1 MDSDHPGWQ
10 LILLF
15 VLILA
20 NGVFSATEIAV
31 VSAKKLRLQ
40 READNGSAAAQAA
53 LDIAQNP
60 NRLFSTIQIGITAIG
75 VITGMVGAST
85 LAEPLAEQIARIDG
99 LTAYAQALSLLI
111 IMSGVTYFTLILG
124 ELVPKRIA
132 INAPEAV
139 TMAVARPMSLFAR
152 INTPII
158 WFMSASTGLVLRILG
173 IRIVDE
179 QPVSE
184 EEIRFLLRQG
194 AQLGTFDAKEP
205 ELIDR
210 IFRLND
216 IPAENIMTARPQLVW
231 LDLATDETEL
241 EQLIIETRHTRLPV
255 GYESLDD
262 FRGLVRVQ
270 DLLVDRLRYPQRSW
284 NDLIRRR
291 TQTPLYIPETLTLN
305 KALDLFRIHSA
316 HEAIILDEYG
326 APEGLITLND
336 IMEEIIGTIPASVHE
351 RLAERNRIV
360 RRSADSWLIDGLLPI
375 EEFKQCFQ
383 IHTLLPK
390 EGEDYYKTLGGFVIF
405 LCGYLP
411 KEADTITYE
420 DFTFEVVDTDN
431 FRIDKV
437 LVTRTPPPPQETMEE
452 ED

>member
-10 LILLF
+10 LLFLFLL
-15 VLILA
+15 IIA
-20 NGVFSATEIAV
+20 NGIFSATEIAV

-40 READNGSAAAQAA
+40 READKGSAAAKAA
-53 LDIAQNP
+53 LEIARNP

-75 VITGMVGAST
+75 VVTGMVGAST
-85 LAEPLAEQIARIDG
+85 LAEPLATQIASISP
-99 LTAYAQALSLLI
+99 LTPYAQALSLVI
-111 IMSGVTYFTLILG
+111 IMTGVTYFTLILG

-132 INAPEAV
+132 INAPETV
-139 TMAVARPMSLFAR
+139 TMAVARPMALFAK

-158 WFMSASTGLVLRILG
+158 WLMSASTGLVLRILG

-179 QPVSE
+179 KPVSE

-216 IPAENIMTARPQLVW
+216 IPAENIMTARPQLLW
-231 LDLATDETEL
+231 LDLADDDATL
-241 EQLIIETRHTRLPV
+241 EQLILTTRHTRLPV
-255 GYESLDD
+255 GHESLDD
-262 FRGLVRVQ
+262 FRGLVRMQ
-270 DLLVDRLRYPQRSW
+270 DLLTDRLRYPQRSW
-284 NDLIRRR
+284 HELIRRR
-291 TQTPLYIPETLTLN
+291 TETPLYIPETLTLD
-305 KALDLFRIHSA
+305 KTLELFRAHSA

-351 RLAERNRIV
+351 RLAERNRII

-375 EEFKQCFQ
+375 EDFKAFFQ
-383 IHTLLPK
+383 IRTLLPK
-390 EGEDYYKTLGGFVIF
+390 EGEDYYKTLGGFMIF

-411 KEADTITYE
+411 KETDSITYGE
-420 DFTFEVVDTDN
+420 FTLEVVDTDN

-437 LVTRTPPPPQETMEE
+437 LVTRHAPPPVTTETEGA
-452 ED
+452 

>member
-10 LILLF
+10 LLFLFLL
-15 VLILA
+15 IIA

-40 READNGSAAAQAA
+40 REAEKGSTAARAA
-53 LDIAQNP
+53 LEIARNP

-75 VITGMVGAST
+75 VVTGMVGAST
-85 LAEPLAEQIARIDG
+85 LAAPLAEQIARISA
-99 LTAYAQALSLLI
+99 LAPYAQALSLVI
-111 IMSGVTYFTLILG
+111 IMTGVTYFTLILG

-139 TMAVARPMSLFAR
+139 TMAVARPMSLFAK

-216 IPAENIMTARPQLVW
+216 IPAENIMTARPQLLW
-231 LDLATDETEL
+231 LDLADEEAAL
-241 EQLIIETRHTRLPV
+241 ERLILTTRHTRLPV
-255 GYESLDD
+255 GNESLDD
-262 FRGLVRVQ
+262 FRGLVRMQ
-270 DLLVDRLRYPQRSW
+270 DLLTDRLRYPQRSW
-284 NDLIRRR
+284 HELIRRR
-291 TQTPLYIPETLTLN
+291 TETPLYIPETLTLD
-305 KALDLFRIHSA
+305 KTLELFRVHSA

-351 RLAERNRIV
+351 RLAERNRII

-375 EEFKQCFQ
+375 EDFKHFFH
-383 IHTLLPK
+383 IRTLLPK
-390 EGEDYYKTLGGFVIF
+390 EGEDYYKTLGGFMIF

-411 KEADTITYE
+411 KETDTIAYGE
-420 DFTFEVVDTDN
+420 FIFEVVDTDN

-437 LVTRTPPPPQETMEE
+437 LVKRQPPAPAAPTAEE
-452 ED
+452 E